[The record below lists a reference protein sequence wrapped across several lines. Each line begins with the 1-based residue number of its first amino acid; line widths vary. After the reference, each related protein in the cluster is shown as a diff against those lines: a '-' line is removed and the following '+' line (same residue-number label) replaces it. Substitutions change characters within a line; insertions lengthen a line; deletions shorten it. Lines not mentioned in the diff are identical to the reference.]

1 MKKSMKTIRIQL
13 QAGQANPAHVGK
25 DLGPTGIHLVEFCR
39 QYNEKT
45 AKQMGMVI
53 PAEVTIFED

>member
-1 MKKSMKTIRIQL
+1 MKTIRIQL